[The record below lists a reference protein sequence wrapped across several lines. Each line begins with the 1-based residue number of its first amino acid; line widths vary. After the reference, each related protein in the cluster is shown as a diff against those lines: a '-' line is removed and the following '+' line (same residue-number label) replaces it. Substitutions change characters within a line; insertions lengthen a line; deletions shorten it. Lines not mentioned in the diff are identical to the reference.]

1 MCWTEMRDNAR
12 ALLIAAGGGFG
23 DTFLAS
29 MCASALRSKYAAV
42 DAVVL
47 PGHIDA
53 LLHGADVDEIYSAMQ
68 PAGELAAELRGRR
81 YAAAVVTW
89 ATPATALLAVRS
101 GAPLRVGQAR
111 RLYSFLFNRRV
122 VVRSELGDEKT
133 HWSEILLDYPRA
145 LGCETALPWPRFEI
159 RTEEEAEA
167 DELLRALA
175 VKGEFIALHPVSA
188 IAPRRP
194 YWPVDGWRRVVER
207 IGERYALPVVILGSA
222 ADAKIADRIAAGTG
236 AISAV
241 GRTTYGGLAAVDR
254 GQTAVRRSSD
264 RRYRAGPGG
273 YPVGD
278 LRIGRTPEDDHR
290 ERVALPDPLDDAPP
304 TVDRPVRP
312 ARGDRR
318 NRVERDELALHGEGA
333 QEFVGLRLLLGPDL
347 ETRPREGRLATERS
361 RIIEQDLAPMRLFVT
376 ELAAHDDPSV
386 EEKRIEP
393 PGLTDPQRR
402 TAAYGK
408 EGGRRSRPGDDGG
421 GVATPP
427 QLGGEFPRGLHR
439 RIDLVDVGAV
449 QQRVDVSRQDDG
461 VDGRILRA

>member
-53 LLHGADVDEIYSAMQ
+53 LLH
-68 PAGELAAELRGRR
+68 
-81 YAAAVVTW
+81 AAVVTW

-175 VKGEFIALHPVSA
+175 VKGEFIALHPV
-188 IAPRRP
+188 
-194 YWPVDGWRRVVER
+194 
-207 IGERYALPVVILGSA
+207 
-222 ADAKIADRIAAGTG
+222 
-236 AISAV
+236 
-241 GRTTYGGLAAVDR
+241 
-254 GQTAVRRSSD
+254 
-264 RRYRAGPGG
+264 
-273 YPVGD
+273 
-278 LRIGRTPEDDHR
+278 
-290 ERVALPDPLDDAPP
+290 
-304 TVDRPVRP
+304 
-312 ARGDRR
+312 
-318 NRVERDELALHGEGA
+318 
-333 QEFVGLRLLLGPDL
+333 
-347 ETRPREGRLATERS
+347 
-361 RIIEQDLAPMRLFVT
+361 
-376 ELAAHDDPSV
+376 
-386 EEKRIEP
+386 
-393 PGLTDPQRR
+393 
-402 TAAYGK
+402 
-408 EGGRRSRPGDDGG
+408 
-421 GVATPP
+421 
-427 QLGGEFPRGLHR
+427 
-439 RIDLVDVGAV
+439 
-449 QQRVDVSRQDDG
+449 
-461 VDGRILRA
+461 

>member
-53 LLHGADVDEIYSAMQ
+53 LL
-68 PAGELAAELRGRR
+68 LAAELRGRR

-188 IAPRRP
+188 I
-194 YWPVDGWRRVVER
+194 
-207 IGERYALPVVILGSA
+207 
-222 ADAKIADRIAAGTG
+222 
-236 AISAV
+236 
-241 GRTTYGGLAAVDR
+241 
-254 GQTAVRRSSD
+254 
-264 RRYRAGPGG
+264 
-273 YPVGD
+273 
-278 LRIGRTPEDDHR
+278 
-290 ERVALPDPLDDAPP
+290 
-304 TVDRPVRP
+304 
-312 ARGDRR
+312 
-318 NRVERDELALHGEGA
+318 
-333 QEFVGLRLLLGPDL
+333 
-347 ETRPREGRLATERS
+347 
-361 RIIEQDLAPMRLFVT
+361 
-376 ELAAHDDPSV
+376 
-386 EEKRIEP
+386 
-393 PGLTDPQRR
+393 
-402 TAAYGK
+402 
-408 EGGRRSRPGDDGG
+408 
-421 GVATPP
+421 
-427 QLGGEFPRGLHR
+427 
-439 RIDLVDVGAV
+439 
-449 QQRVDVSRQDDG
+449 
-461 VDGRILRA
+461 